1 MSQFS
6 FYFQVHP
13 GKFVKELC
21 LLNEVKVFVSVTVI
35 NINAN
40 KTHNLQNYGDQF
52 DWDFESMP
60 LFDPLFAINK
70 SAMKEINSLNF

>member
-6 FYFQVHP
+6 FHFQVHP
-13 GKFVKELC
+13 GKFVKEFC
-21 LLNEVKVFVSVTVI
+21 LLNEVKVFVIVI

-40 KTHNLQNYGDQF
+40 ETHNLQNYGDQF
-52 DWDFESMP
+52 DWDFESTP

-70 SAMKEINSLNF
+70 TAMKEINSLNF